1 MGAFQY
7 SLTPTIDTM
16 QLITTPAQQQE
27 RRRQLQTMQTQRFQ
41 IVQQLDWRIQSAVD
55 CYNFT
60 LADRLAAEKA
70 SLLKLYKQ
78 S

>member
-7 SLTPTIDTM
+7 SLIPTIDTM

-27 RRRQLQTMQTQRFQ
+27 RRRQRQTMQTQRFH
-41 IVQQLDWRIQSAVD
+41 IIQQLDRRIQSALD

-70 SLLKLYKQ
+70 SLLKLYK
-78 S
+78 